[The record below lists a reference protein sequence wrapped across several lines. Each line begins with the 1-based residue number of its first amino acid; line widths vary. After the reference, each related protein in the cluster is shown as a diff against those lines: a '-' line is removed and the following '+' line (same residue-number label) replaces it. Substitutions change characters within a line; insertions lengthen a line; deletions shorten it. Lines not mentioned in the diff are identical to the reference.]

1 MTCIG
6 LISDTHVPNR
16 LPAIPPAVFEHLDGV
31 DLILHAG
38 DVDDPAIL
46 GELRQIAPVEGV
58 HGNWHLL
65 APWPND
71 HRLSLFLDLQIE
83 GKRVVL
89 THGHLNFWNN
99 FLEKFW
105 LFLPDRR
112 RRVNEILVTRLAR
125 RFPGA
130 DVYVFGHT
138 HRALVERRDG
148 ALFVNPGAVCSA
160 RGQIAS
166 VGRLT
171 ITAGWTEAEI
181 IPLE

>member
-16 LPAIPPAVFEHLDGV
+16 LPVIPAAVFEHLGGV

-46 GELRQIAPVEGV
+46 GELRQFAPVKGV
-58 HGNWHLL
+58 RGNWHLL

-71 HRLSLFLDLQIE
+71 HRLPLFLDLQIE
-83 GKRVVL
+83 GQRVIL
-89 THGHLNFWNN
+89 THGHLGLWNN
-99 FLEKFW
+99 FVEKFW

-112 RRVNEILVTRLAR
+112 RRVNEILVKRLAR
-125 RFPGA
+125 RFPGV

-138 HRALVERRDG
+138 HRALVERRDD
-148 ALFVNPGAVCSA
+148 ALFINPGAVCPA
-160 RGQIAS
+160 RGQTAS
-166 VGRLT
+166 MGRLT
-171 ITAGWTEAEI
+171 ITGGRAEVEI
-181 IPLE
+181 ISLE